1 LLICGIGVFQPE
13 VFRGCGLSLLHVKHF
28 TNNLQPDGL
37 HFTGSKIDMFAA
49 MKTTSDRL
57 HSSSSESAFV
67 VLCGLFLLLF
77 SDLTL
82 APNVIL
88 FVADGLRQGSVNDE
102 DASIDSVPTGEIAT
116 PDFRQWFI
124 RWDRHHLDPLRCEA
138 DRGS

>member
-1 LLICGIGVFQPE
+1 
-13 VFRGCGLSLLHVKHF
+13 
-28 TNNLQPDGL
+28 
-37 HFTGSKIDMFAA
+37 MFPG
-49 MKTTSDRL
+49 MKTNCDRL
-57 HSSSSESAFV
+57 HSSSNELALI
-67 VLCGLFLLLF
+67 VLSGLFLLLF

-82 APNVIL
+82 ARNVIL